1 MGVGEKRKGKWGGK
15 MRARVGVEV
24 EVEVKANG
32 EMKLM

>member
-1 MGVGEKRKGKWGGK
+1 MGVGEKQKGKWGGK
-15 MRARVGVEV
+15 MRARVEV